1 MFDIEKY
8 PNSEKFYDQTVMG
21 KIVAIGQPF
30 TIAGVITLKVNN
42 I

>member
-8 PNSEKFYDQTVMG
+8 PNSEKFCDQTVMG
-21 KIVAIGQPF
+21 KIVSIGQTF
-30 TIAGVITLKVNN
+30 TLAGVITLKVSN